1 MSSPVVESVPG
12 GPSPAVSSDAAVAAA
27 AVEALVP
34 CLGSLSLTN
43 STTVAEAKAK
53 EGEEVKHQ
61 EPFQERNITD
71 EDKKVNTH
79 THTHT
84 HIHTHTYTHTC
95 TYTNCCTLA
104 THCICLFNIMSM
116 RKKELLTYCLFSCL
130 VSFSVSFD

>member
-79 THTHT
+79 THTY
-84 HIHTHTYTHTC
+84 IHTHTYR
-95 TYTNCCTLA
+95 YEPKA
-104 THCICLFNIMSM
+104 VY
-116 RKKELLTYCLFSCL
+116 LLT
-130 VSFSVSFD
+130 SV